1 MLNSEQSLATDSMQL
16 AANVFGPPAA
26 KPFPLWAIVSCVVV
40 LGLATD
46 FIHTSLQ
53 RPAPMAQEVGN
64 RPKLGEQNSHVATTP
79 PNLGAARIF
88 EHQSL
93 PLQDAAVPAEELVI
107 AGPRSKHASECATLD
122 QEIRSLN
129 AAARVLL
136 TPQQQDTIRA
146 SQANAKSR
154 QFALEC

>member
-1 MLNSEQSLATDSMQL
+1 MLNSEQSLATDSMHL
-16 AANVFGPPAA
+16 AANAFGPPAA
-26 KPFPLWAIVSCVVV
+26 KPFPLWAIVSCVVA

-46 FIHTSLQ
+46 FVHTLLQ
-53 RPAPMAQEVGN
+53 RPAPMAQEAGN
-64 RPKLGEQNSHVATTP
+64 RPKLGEQNSHVGATP
-79 PNLGAARIF
+79 PNLGTAGIF

-93 PLQDAAVPAEELVI
+93 PLQNAVAPTEKPVI

-122 QEIRSLN
+122 QEVRSLG

-146 SQANAKSR
+146 SQANARSR
-154 QFALEC
+154 QLALEC